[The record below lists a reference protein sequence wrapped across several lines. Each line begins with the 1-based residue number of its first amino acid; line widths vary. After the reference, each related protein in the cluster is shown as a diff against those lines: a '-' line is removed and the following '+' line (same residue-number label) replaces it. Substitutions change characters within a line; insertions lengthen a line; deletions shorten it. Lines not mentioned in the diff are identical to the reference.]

1 MTLYFAARAL
11 HILGGLG
18 MFMAL
23 GVELAGTAALATART
38 ADQVRR
44 ALAVHRIN
52 ARLGPFILALV
63 LIPGIYLAMQ
73 WGGPWWTRLSFL
85 ALLVILILGGAVSR
99 RRMVALAKS
108 LPAGPASDEPLS
120 LEIERRV
127 QDPVLRGSLTV
138 RAFLVLGIVVLM
150 TTKPQLGGSLAVMG
164 VALLLA
170 AVLTMVRAPSGHN
183 RSLGTDATESRRRRS
198 SV

>member
-1 MTLYFAARAL
+1 MSLYFAARAL

-23 GVELAGTAALATART
+23 GIELAGTAALATART
-38 ADQVRR
+38 SDQVKR
-44 ALAVHRIN
+44 ALAVQRIN

-63 LIPGIYLAMQ
+63 LIPGIYLAMR
-73 WGGPWWTRLSFL
+73 WGGPWWTRVSFL
-85 ALLVILILGGAVSR
+85 ALLVIVGLGAGVSR

-108 LPAGPASDEPLS
+108 LPAGDQPLS
-120 LEIERRV
+120 LESERRV

-150 TTKPQLGGSLAVMG
+150 TAKPQLGGSLAVMG
-164 VALLLA
+164 VALLVA
-170 AVLTMVRAPSGHN
+170 AVLTMVRAP
-183 RSLGTDATESRRRRS
+183 ARRAVRAQ
-198 SV
+198 

>member
-23 GVELAGTAALATART
+23 GVELAGTAALATAGT

-108 LPAGPASDEPLS
+108 LPAGPASPASNEPLS
-120 LEIERRV
+120 PEIERRV

-170 AVLTMVRAPSGHN
+170 AVLTMVRAPQRKVSENRAQRSG
-183 RSLGTDATESRRRRS
+183 
-198 SV
+198 

>member
-23 GVELAGTAALATART
+23 GVELAGTAALATAGT

-85 ALLVILILGGAVSR
+85 ALIVILILGGAVSR

-108 LPAGPASDEPLS
+108 LPAGPASPASNAPLS
-120 LEIERRV
+120 PEIERRV

-170 AVLTMVRAPSGHN
+170 AVLTMVRAPQRKVSENRAQRSG
-183 RSLGTDATESRRRRS
+183 
-198 SV
+198 